1 MAACGVAGGR
11 LPLHLLPLLAD
22 KEAWVLRKG
31 TLSSYVSVK
40 KLKTQNQLDAS
51 RAPFST
57 MVPGRAPG
65 PLASRWGK
73 LCGAKLL
80 PSRGVGRVGRCSRA
94 SGCGQSLENHRKVAN
109 GSIDGVWAQTRLALA
124 RLDHQH
130 NGHCL
135 SLGGFLEAL
144 DPHGSEPLGQQLQLV
159 RLGHVAGQGRPI

>member
-40 KLKTQNQLDAS
+40 KLKHKTNLMQAEGLFQPWCQAGLLAHWLLAGVSFAEPN
-51 RAPFST
+51 FSHL
-57 MVPGRAPG
+57 V
-65 PLASRWGK
+65 
-73 LCGAKLL
+73 
-80 PSRGVGRVGRCSRA
+80 GVGRVGRCSRA
-94 SGCGQSLENHRKVAN
+94 SGCWQSLEYHSKVAN

-159 RLGHVAGQGRPI
+159 RLGHIAGQGRPI